1 MIIFIHGE
9 LHEQRSVTMG
19 VLLEYLA
26 DQHDVFVERTTLL
39 LFMRNHGFAYVSALP
54 TEDVR
59 VDVDREALR
68 TLYTTTLPAAV
79 EGVHPTLVFNE
90 EEMMA

>member
-1 MIIFIHGE
+1 MFLAVINFIHGE

-26 DQHDVFVERTTLL
+26 DQHSVFVERASLL
-39 LFMRNHGFAYVSALP
+39 QYMRNHGFAYVSALP

-59 VDVDREALR
+59 VDVDREALK
-68 TLYTTTLPAAV
+68 TIVT
-79 EGVHPTLVFNE
+79 
-90 EEMMA
+90 